1 MTVASTELQHHA
13 AAWFA
18 GWSALRS
25 YQVTS
30 GPGYRAALRLDRG
43 MEWEYFSCD
52 PSAATFTEVA
62 AEAAA
67 TSAQHTLCII
77 GPNVHKYVKM
87 AHAAGLGMVST
98 SEHFMV
104 CSMENQDTQEP
115 FLSDPE
121 VSLVIKRLGG
131 RHNASICQERFS
143 ATIMHGETLLA
154 SGNVG
159 IYGDYAVFDSLQTRQ
174 PHRRAGYGLFVMRT
188 LAARAKAHPVTTGV
202 VLASTD
208 GQRLYRKLGWRSLGT
223 MTVLAPRARLAEIA
237 QAWQRSPG
245 P

>member
-1 MTVASTELQHHA
+1 MTVTATELQNHA

-25 YQVTS
+25 YQTTS
-30 GPGYRAALRLDRG
+30 GPGFRAALRLDRG
-43 MEWEYFSCD
+43 SEWEYFSCD
-52 PSAATFTEVA
+52 PTREVFAAVA

-67 TSAQHTLCII
+67 ATARHTLCII
-77 GPNVHKYVKM
+77 GPHVHNYVKM

-104 CSMENQDTQEP
+104 CSMEVQDTQEP
-115 FLSDPE
+115 FLGDPE
-121 VSLVIKRLGG
+121 LSLVVKRLGG

-143 ATIMHGETLLA
+143 AAIMRGETLLA
-154 SGNVG
+154 SGSVA
-159 IYGDYAVFDSLQTRQ
+159 IYGDYAVFDSLQTLPQYRRQ
-174 PHRRAGYGLFVMRT
+174 GYGLLMMQT

-208 GQRLYRKLGWRSLGT
+208 GQRLYRKLGWRSFGA
-223 MTVLAPRARLAEIA
+223 MTVLVPRARLGELA
-237 QAWQRSPG
+237 QH
-245 P
+245 